1 MDKKIFIEKLINISG
16 AKNADMGAVSNL
28 YDKIILA
35 EKTGKT
41 IYSNEFY
48 TPNIW
53 SALLKLNSYFNVNFE
68 TNGIFDEA
76 DRRVVALG
84 NKSNQSFSISLIKII
99 AKSKFSSVSH
109 RDFLGAIM
117 SLGIKREKFGD
128 VILQEDICY
137 VAVFEEITDYLI
149 NNLIK
154 VKNSP
159 CTVEIVNEL
168 HKEMPIH
175 KYEYLN
181 ILSTS
186 LRLDCV
192 VSGICNISRN
202 KSEELIRQ
210 GKVQVNYF
218 PELKRDI
225 LLNINNIIV
234 IRGYGKFVIN
244 NTVGITGG
252 GRLRLQIKKYI

>member
-1 MDKKIFIEKLINISG
+1 MEKSIFIDKLINISG
-16 AKNADMGAVSNL
+16 VKNVDMGAVSNL
-28 YDKIILA
+28 YDKIILS
-35 EKTGKT
+35 KRTGKT

-53 SALLKLNSYFNVNFE
+53 SALLKLDSYLDVNFE

-76 DRRVVALG
+76 DRRVVAIG
-84 NKSNQSFSISLIKII
+84 NENCHHYPIKLIKIKS
-99 AKSKFSSVSH
+99 KSKFSSVSH
-109 RDFLGAIM
+109 RDFLGSIM
-117 SLGIKREKFGD
+117 ALGVKREKFGD
-128 VILQEDICY
+128 LILQEDICY
-137 VAVFEEITDYLI
+137 VAVFEEITDYLVD
-149 NNLIK
+149 NLIK

-159 CTVEIVNEL
+159 CSLELLDEL
-168 HKEMPIH
+168 HEEMPTH

-181 ILSTS
+181 VLSTS

-192 VSGICNISRN
+192 VSSICNISRN

-218 PELKRDI
+218 SELGRDV
-225 LLNINNIIV
+225 LLNLNNIIV

-244 NTVGITGG
+244 NTIGTTGS
-252 GRLRLQIKKYI
+252 GRLKLQIKKYI